1 MGRKTYPA
9 ELKAKVALEA
19 IREAKSTT
27 ELSSMYGVHPSM
39 VTRWKKEVL
48 EQLPSVF
55 SGRNDG
61 KEHEKDA
68 LIESLYQRIGQ
79 LTVELDWL
87 KKKASLIK

>member
-1 MGRKTYPA
+1 MGRKAYSA

-19 IREAKSTT
+19 IREAKTTT

-39 VTRWKKEVL
+39 ITRWKKEVL

-61 KEHEKDA
+61 KEYEKDA